1 MYRPKLSTGNIH
13 LGGYM
18 GFLNPSPIIG
28 TVLIILF
35 ISLAS
40 FFFYAVFQRGEKFKT
55 LISMIIFAT
64 VGFQLFHVFE
74 HGLQLGY
81 WTFNPDAKPWL
92 TPWAESGV
100 SGLAYFCDLTGT
112 QLSKVNK
119 CGAELLHLVGNGIYL
134 VGVSAMF
141 IVAKRS
147 NIKDPVFSGNLF
159 FQGFH
164 FLEHCTL
171 TLTLLINGKAW
182 GFSTLFGQLS
192 GSELST
198 YRVWWHFSINAIA
211 TILGIL
217 ALRRLY
223 LGSRLSVSPDTGAR
237 LLAERRLNLAWVI
250 VIGVVVLE
258 GPPLLIANLT
268 GEPASQEPLVR
279 NFLLQDVF
287 DKGEWWQV
295 FDPYVLAAI
304 LSVAFFFRRLNRQK
318 VLNPSAN

>member
-28 TVLIILF
+28 AVLIILF

-164 FLEHCTL
+164 FVEHCTL

-250 VIGVVVLE
+250 VIGVVILE

-318 VLNPSAN
+318 VLNPSVN

>member
-1 MYRPKLSTGNIH
+1 
-13 LGGYM
+13 M
-18 GFLNPSPIIG
+18 GFFNPSPIIG
-28 TVLIILF
+28 AVLILLF
-35 ISLAS
+35 ISLLVL
-40 FFFYAVFQRGEKFKT
+40 FFYALSQKGDKFKAT
-55 LISMIIFAT
+55 FSMIIFAT

-81 WTFNPDAKPWL
+81 WVFNPDAKPWL

-134 VGVSAMF
+134 TGVVAMF
-141 IVAKRS
+141 IIARRS
-147 NIKDPVFSGNLF
+147 KLKDPVFSGNVF

-164 FLEHCTL
+164 FVEHCTL
-171 TLTLLINGKAW
+171 TLTLLVNGKAW

-217 ALRRLY
+217 ALRKLY
-223 LGSRLSVSPDTGAR
+223 LGSHLSVSPDAGAR
-237 LLAERRLNLAWVI
+237 LVGERRLNLAWVI
-250 VIGVVVLE
+250 AIGVVVLE

-279 NFLLQDVF
+279 NFLFQDVF

-304 LSVAFFFRRLNRQK
+304 LSVALLFRRLNRQK
-318 VLNPSAN
+318 MLNPSAN